1 MIKLTDINMTFGTR
15 QVLKN
20 INIHIKPG
28 ETWALIGG
36 SGSGKTTIIRI
47 IIGLLNPTSGTVLV
61 EGDAVIGA
69 SEKKLNQIRR
79 KMTMIFQYS
88 ALFDF
93 MSVGE
98 NVAFTLRRDHEPEEK
113 VKATVQRMLDLV
125 GLGHT
130 VKMMP
135 GELSGGMKK
144 RVGIAR
150 GIAANPKIILYDE
163 PTSGLDPVTTAG
175 IDRLITSIQKD
186 LGTTSVVVT
195 HDMHSAYRIAD
206 KIAFLYQGDLLQIGT
221 PQEIQNSKVPLV
233 QQFING
239 LDYLPDIKEDDSGL

>member
-1 MIKLTDINMTFGTR
+1 MTFGTR

-47 IIGLLNPTSGTVLV
+47 IIGLLKPTSGTVLV

-69 SEKKLNQIRR
+69 GEKKLNMIRR

-98 NVAFTLRRDHEPEEK
+98 NVAFTLRRDREPEEK
-113 VKATVQRMLDLV
+113 IKTTVQRVLDLV
-125 GLGHT
+125 GLGYT

-175 IDRLITSIQKD
+175 IDRLISSIRQE

-221 PQEIQNSKVPLV
+221 PQEIQNSKIPLV

-239 LDYLPDIKEDDSGL
+239 LDYLPDIKEDDDGL

>member
-20 INIHIKPG
+20 INIHIKKG

-47 IIGLLNPTSGTVLV
+47 IVGLLKPTRGEVLV
-61 EGDAVIGA
+61 EGDAIIGA

-93 MSVGE
+93 LSVGE
-98 NVAFTLRRDHEPEEK
+98 NVAFTLRRDHEPEPK
-113 VKATVQRMLDLV
+113 IKATVQRMLDLV

-130 VKMMP
+130 VNMMT

-175 IDRLITSIQKD
+175 IDRLISSIQKE

-221 PQEIQNSKVPLV
+221 PQEIQNSKIPLV

-239 LDYLPDIKEDDSGL
+239 LDYLPDIKEDDDGV

>member
-1 MIKLTDINMTFGTR
+1 MIKLTDINMTFGAR

-47 IIGLLNPTSGTVLV
+47 IIGLLKPTSGTVLV

-69 SEKKLNQIRR
+69 TEKKLNQIRR

-98 NVAFTLRRDHEPEEK
+98 NVAFTLRRDREPEEK
-113 VKATVQRMLDLV
+113 IKETVQRMLDLV

-175 IDRLITSIQKD
+175 IDRLISSIRQE

-221 PQEIQNSKVPLV
+221 PQEIQNSKIPLV

-239 LDYLPDIKEDDSGL
+239 LDYLPDIKEDDDGL